1 MDTDGVQIDERPPR
15 GDIQPAGAEQGQH
28 CTRDTEG
35 IQLLFAPVSVR
46 DRVVQTDEDVDIAQ
60 VQGQIAPIP
69 LAGQGHPQQKGS
81 FVQQEQS
88 GDSD

>member
-1 MDTDGVQIDERPPR
+1 MSVHQEGTSSQL
-15 GDIQPAGAEQGQH
+15 GQSSASIAP
-28 CTRDTEG
+28 G
-35 IQLLFAPVSVR
+35 IQRAYSSSLHQFLIR
-46 DRVVQTDEDVDIAQ
+46 DRVVQTDEDIDIAQ